1 MLPDL
6 TMGYRSLEHDQVNK
20 SLYTFIAVLFIAG
33 LTACGL
39 APAAPATPTRTPQSV
54 APTLPAP
61 AAAPALVAT
70 AFDAHRAYEQNQM
83 LSVTIGKRVAGT
95 DNGAKAGDYIAQQ
108 FTSFGFQ
115 VEKQAFAFDMWEDR
129 GTTVQ
134 VTAPQTSDVHATP
147 LFYSPAGN
155 VEAPLVAVSGTGTPN
170 DFANVDVQGK
180 IAIVSRGTIPFSE
193 KAANAAKSGAAAV
206 IVYNNQPATF
216 SGTLGKNAAGTIPA
230 LAMSGT
236 DGQSLLSMLSNGPVT
251 VKIASDTA
259 VVTHDAHNIIG
270 TLPGS
275 TDGVIV
281 LGGHYDTVDA
291 GPGAVD
297 NGTGTAVLLELARV
311 AAQQKHKNTLVFI
324 AFDGEEYGLLG
335 SEYYVKNLS
344 SDAKAKIKGMFN
356 FDMLGGGTGPLLAGG
371 DGALGKLTR
380 DTAAQM
386 GITAN
391 NFRLGANSGSDHESF
406 QKAGIDTVFFS
417 RDYNLLH
424 TPQDSIDQV
433 NEQYLAEAGKVGE
446 EALTRFDQQT
456 TQ

>member
-1 MLPDL
+1 M
-6 TMGYRSLEHDQVNK
+6 SK
-20 SLYTFIAVLFIAG
+20 SLYTLIAVLFIAG

-39 APAAPATPTRTPQSV
+39 MPWASASPTSTPRSS
-54 APTLPAP
+54 APTLSAP

-70 AFDAHRAYEQNQM
+70 TFDSHRAYEQNQM
-83 LSVTIGKRVAGT
+83 LAVTIGKRVAGT

-108 FTSFGFQ
+108 FTSFGYQ
-115 VEKQAFAFDMWEDR
+115 VEKQAFTFDMWEDR

-134 VTAPQTSDVHATP
+134 VTAPQTSDVHAKP
-147 LFYSPAGN
+147 LFYSAAGN
-155 VEAPLVAVSGTGTPN
+155 VEAGLVAVSGNGTPD
-170 DFANVDVQGK
+170 DFANADVKDK

-193 KAANAAKSGAAAV
+193 KAINAAKAGALAV
-206 IVYNNQPATF
+206 IIYNNQPTTF
-216 SGTLGKNAAGTIPA
+216 SGTLGKTSASIPA

-236 DGQSLLSMLSNGPVT
+236 DGRSLLDMLSQGPVT

-259 VVTHDAHNIIG
+259 VVTNTGHNIIG
-270 TLPGS
+270 TLQGS

-297 NGTGTAVLLELARV
+297 NGTGAAVLLELARV
-311 AAQQKHKNTLVFI
+311 AGQQKHKNTLVFI

-344 SDAKAKIKGMFN
+344 NNAKAKIKGMFN

-391 NFRLGANSGSDHESF
+391 NFHLGANSGSDHESF
-406 QKAGIDTVFFS
+406 QSAGIDTVFFS
-417 RDYNLLH
+417 RDYTLLH
-424 TPQDSIDQV
+424 TPQDTIDQV
-433 NEQYLAEAGKVGE
+433 DEQYLAEAGKVGE
-446 EALTRFDQQT
+446 EALIRFDQQT
-456 TQ
+456 PQ